1 MWFFSCPK
9 ICFKTLLMQTYR
21 IKYDKIIITYQTW
34 WHLVTLSSC
43 QSKEEGLR
51 EKKKQFLM
59 QVTKASR
66 GKLQSNIISSE
77 FPRILQWFPVI
88 FSFSPWNDTSDQKWF
103 WLMNVNTHFLY
114 SEITIYEYTCYYIN
128 QICPKIKDY
137 GRMIAKSLTLVTFQP
152 KFISKSQIYIFL

>member
-1 MWFFSCPK
+1 MASSNFIKLPK
-9 ICFKTLLMQTYR
+9 QRGR
-21 IKYDKIIITYQTW
+21 I
-34 WHLVTLSSC
+34 
-43 QSKEEGLR
+43 EG
-51 EKKKQFLM
+51 EKKQFLM

-114 SEITIYEYTCYYIN
+114 SEITIYKY
-128 QICPKIKDY
+128 
-137 GRMIAKSLTLVTFQP
+137 KSGSQNHVQTF
-152 KFISKSQIYIFL
+152 LDLRC